1 MADQGDAKAQYNLGL
16 MYREGRGVPQDY
28 ITAHMWFNLAAAQ
41 GSSRASKN
49 RDHVAKQMT
58 SADVY
63 KAQKLA
69 REWAAK
75 HPKK

>member
-1 MADQGDAKAQYNLGL
+1 ML
-16 MYREGRGVPQDY
+16 QDY

-41 GSSRASKN
+41 GGKTQGRKNASTA
-49 RDHVAKQMT
+49 RDIVAAKMT
-58 SADVY
+58 SAGVS